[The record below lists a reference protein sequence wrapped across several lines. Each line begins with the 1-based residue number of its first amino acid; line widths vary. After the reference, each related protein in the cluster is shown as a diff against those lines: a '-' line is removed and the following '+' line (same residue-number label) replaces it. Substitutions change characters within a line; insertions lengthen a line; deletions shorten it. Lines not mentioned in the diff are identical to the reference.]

1 MKIEQIDQQT
11 IKVVL
16 TPRDMDSFDITYEEM
31 DYKDPNTKRVI
42 LELLHQIK
50 KETSMDFNGGKLFVE
65 AFPYLDGGCV
75 LYICTIP
82 VSAETTP
89 KTRQTQKPAVFNTPL
104 VFAFRELEPLA
115 DACKHLFLQYNHI
128 ILKSALYLYEHQYR
142 LLVYSYIK
150 LDDKLIGL
158 VSEYGRFIGKG
169 SIQASLVKEH
179 AKCLLESNAI
189 ETISEKLA

>member
-82 VSAETTP
+82 ASAETTP
-89 KTRQTQKPAVFNTPL
+89 KTRQTQKPAVLTLRWSLRSGSWSRWQTPVNTC
-104 VFAFRELEPLA
+104 F
-115 DACKHLFLQYNHI
+115 CNI
-128 ILKSALYLYEHQYR
+128 
-142 LLVYSYIK
+142 
-150 LDDKLIGL
+150 
-158 VSEYGRFIGKG
+158 
-169 SIQASLVKEH
+169 
-179 AKCLLESNAI
+179 
-189 ETISEKLA
+189 TISY